1 MQTLPFL
8 MRLEPHIKVYCEPD
22 RVIAP
27 CMPLTSPPTG
37 LIDKLR
43 QIQEIDMTVLSF
55 IKSTLRSL
63 PRAAA
68 VTCLLASTA
77 LATQV
82 YAQEEPQLDLAKE
95 NFKGEQDAII
105 KCETGSM
112 ADCNYLAQNYL
123 NRKEYQHATKY
134 LTKICYSNDEAAL
147 KTCTAVATLLTDST
161 YGINDYKRGTEI
173 SEYLCDRGDSYGCLL
188 LSNLY
193 FLGEHVDQDL
203 VLAGKYGQKACDLND
218 PVGCRQVAV
227 ITFSEAYVLKDIKI
241 AQLSYEY
248 HKRACELGNNDSC
261 EDIEDYQ
268 TKIDQFKAFV
278 QQERAKSG
286 E

>member
-1 MQTLPFL
+1 MDL
-8 MRLEPHIKVYCEPD
+8 MGHKG
-22 RVIAP
+22 
-27 CMPLTSPPTG
+27 LTALLFGSLTG

-43 QIQEIDMTVLSF
+43 QNQEIDMTVLSF
-55 IKSTLRSL
+55 IKSSLRSL

-68 VTCLLASTA
+68 ITCLLLSSSVFLQQAN
-77 LATQV
+77 
-82 YAQEEPQLDLAKE
+82 AQETKQLDLPEE
-95 NFKGEQDAII
+95 NFKGEQNAII

-112 ADCNYLAQNYL
+112 VDCNFLAENYL
-123 NRKEYQHATKY
+123 NRKEYLHATKY
-134 LTKICYSNDEAAL
+134 LTKICYSNDDAAL

-173 SEYLCDRGDSYGCLL
+173 ADYLCNRGDAYGCLL

-193 FLGEHVDQDL
+193 FLGEHVEQDL
-203 VLAGKYGQKACDLND
+203 IKAGQYGQKACDLND

-241 AQLSYEY
+241 AQLSFEY

-268 TKIDQFKAFV
+268 DKINQFKAFV
-278 QQERAKSG
+278 QQERAKAG